1 MQVSLNAILLKIQ
14 GRFLI
19 LALVTAELH
28 TLAGSCYFLGPLNQ
42 PNSPDSLGHGIH
54 SPWAACK
61 PFPAIFEKKRLAPPF
76 ACAAPLRSVNCKKAS
91 SPRLAVS
98 GLENTLLPCLE
109 FHSKPARIPIPRRPA
124 NPNQPIPPLRS
135 IPGLSP

>member
-42 PNSPDSLGHGIH
+42 PVSLV
-54 SPWAACK
+54 
-61 PFPAIFEKKRLAPPF
+61 FPRPRHLF
-76 ACAAPLRSVNCKKAS
+76 AMG
-91 SPRLAVS
+91 
-98 GLENTLLPCLE
+98 GLQ
-109 FHSKPARIPIPRRPA
+109 AIPRD
-124 NPNQPIPPLRS
+124 I
-135 IPGLSP
+135 